1 MSDSVTHMPSAITGA
16 WNRSPRRTNPG
27 VFGLVG
33 GGGPAPLSLSA
44 PRTPSAFPRCT
55 LGPSTSQQAC
65 EPRRKRGHEL
75 VPAAHESRD
84 RVVLPLLGGVGIPSQ
99 APAEGDQA
107 KNSEVHSGGGDG
119 TPRVPLPQSAPA
131 GLEVGAGKP
140 ERRNRHEHGR
150 EGERHIEHR

>member
-16 WNRSPRRTNPG
+16 WNRSPRRTNPV

-55 LGPSTSQQAC
+55 LRSRTSQQPC

-75 VPAAHESRD
+75 VPAAHESGD
-84 RVVLPLLGGVGIPSQ
+84 RVALPLLGGVGIPSQ
-99 APAEGDQA
+99 APA
-107 KNSEVHSGGGDG
+107 
-119 TPRVPLPQSAPA
+119 APPP
-131 GLEVGAGKP
+131 VGAAWGPPRSPPLKVIGPKP
-140 ERRNRHEHGR
+140 PKSPAAAATGR
-150 EGERHIEHR
+150 QGSPPHSPPPPVS